1 MLPHGLYTGNPK
13 QYKNAIKK
21 KGEVVILSIQCFLII
36 GKKKKML
43 FDYFQGLKYNY
54 LTDNE
59 YKSLLKVVNKD
70 YSF

>member
-1 MLPHGLYTGNPK
+1 
-13 QYKNAIKK
+13 
-21 KGEVVILSIQCFLII
+21 
-36 GKKKKML
+36 ML

-59 YKSLLKVVNKD
+59 YKSLLKVVNKN

>member
-1 MLPHGLYTGNPK
+1 
-13 QYKNAIKK
+13 
-21 KGEVVILSIQCFLII
+21 
-36 GKKKKML
+36 ML

-54 LTDNE
+54 LTDNG